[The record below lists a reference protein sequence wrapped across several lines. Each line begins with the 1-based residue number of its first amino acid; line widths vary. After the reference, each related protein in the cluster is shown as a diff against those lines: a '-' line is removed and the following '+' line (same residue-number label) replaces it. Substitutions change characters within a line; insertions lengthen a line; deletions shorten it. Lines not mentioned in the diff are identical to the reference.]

1 MIHTEEDLYNL
12 LPAIYRI
19 RDAEGSGALRALAGV
34 FAKQA
39 NIVESDIAQ
48 LRENWFIETC
58 EEWVVPYIGDLL
70 GVRGLHPIS
79 HATFSLRA
87 RVANTLAYRR
97 RKGTAA
103 MLEQLARDSTDWP
116 AHAVEFFELLGT
128 TQNYN
133 HLRPHNII
141 TPDLRRTD
149 VLELLDTPFD
159 RIAHTVDVRH
169 IANRRGKYNIP
180 NIGLFLWRLQSYPL
194 HSETAPA
201 VNARAVAGPPD
212 GRFTFSPLALA
223 AFSPPGL
230 DAPLFNFP
238 QPETEITHL
247 AEEINVPGALRRRPL
262 YDELEARR
270 QALAEGRAPGDLY
283 FFSPPPVLEVF
294 INGQTT
300 AVPTEEILICDLSAW
315 QIPNATKTYTL
326 PDLTTVSRP
335 IRVAVDPVLGRM
347 TFPTAP
353 VVNQVLVNYSYGFS
367 GDMGGGPYNRTDA
380 INALRT
386 LDGEKAFIKEVQWQV
401 GVSQMHTAVAH
412 KIFPTLAAAVK
423 EWNQESTKALNPI
436 TLGTIALLDSRTYVE
451 NLTALDQIKI
461 PEGSQ
466 LMIYAADLAKNALIE
481 SANPKDQRP
490 HLLGD
495 ISVAGTAPAASDTA
509 GELILNGL
517 LIEGNVKVLTGNLG
531 TLRLNHCTIV
541 PGVGKLTVN
550 GVNDEP
556 VIRVERSICGM
567 IDLPDSVTQLFV
579 QDSIVAG
586 VDGAGS
592 KAIVANGSR
601 ADLQAS
607 TFLGDVEAKMLE
619 AGNSIFMDKLT
630 AKLRQ
635 AGCVRFCFLRDDS
648 VTPRRYRC
656 QPDLALQDVEDAA
669 VQQSIRARIKPS
681 FTSRDYG
688 QPGYAQLKLT
698 VPAEITSGAD
708 DGAEMGVFYFLKQP
722 QREVNLRASLDEY
735 LRFGL
740 EAGIFYVT

>member
-19 RDAEGSGALRALAGV
+19 RDAEGSGALQALAGV

-48 LRENWFIETC
+48 LGENWFIETC

-141 TPDLRRTD
+141 TPDLRRTE

-169 IANRRGKYNIP
+169 IANRRGKHNIP

-194 HSETAPA
+194 RSETEIAPGVIAPA
-201 VNARAVAGPPD
+201 VAARAVTSPPD
-212 GRFTFSPLALA
+212 GRFMFNPV
-223 AFSPPGL
+223 GL

-262 YDELEARR
+262 YDELEATR
-270 QALAEGRAPGDLY
+270 QALAEGRVPGALY

-294 INGQTT
+294 INGQPT
-300 AVPTEEILICDLSAW
+300 AVPTKEILICDLSAW
-315 QIPNATKTYTL
+315 QIPDATKRYTL
-326 PDLTTVSRP
+326 PDRTKVFLP
-335 IRVAVDPVLGRM
+335 IQVAVDPVLGRM

-353 VVNQVLVNYSYGFS
+353 TVNQVQVNYSYGFS
-367 GDMGGGPYNRTDA
+367 GDMGGGPYNRTEA
-380 INALRT
+380 VNALRT
-386 LDGEKAFIKEVQWQV
+386 LDGEKAFIKEVKWKV
-401 GVSQMHTAVAH
+401 GVSQVHTAVAH

-466 LMIYAADLAKNALIE
+466 LMIYAADLATGKQIE
-481 SANPKDQRP
+481 SATPKDQRP

-495 ISVAGTAPAASDTA
+495 ISVAGTAPAASGTA

-531 TLRLNHCTIV
+531 TLRLSHCTIV
-541 PGVGKLTVN
+541 PGIGKLTVN

-567 IDLPDSVTQLFV
+567 IDLPDSVAQLFV
-579 QDSIVAG
+579 LDSIVDG
-586 VDGAGS
+586 VGY

-601 ADLQAS
+601 AELQAS
-607 TFLGDVEAKMLE
+607 TFFGDVETKMLE

-635 AGCVRFCFLRDDS
+635 AGCIRFCFLRDDS

-656 QPDLALQDVEDAA
+656 QPDLALQDVDDAA
-669 VQQSIRARIKPS
+669 TQQSIRARIKPS

-698 VPAEITSGAD
+698 VPAEITTGTD

>member
-19 RDAEGSGALRALAGV
+19 RDAEGSGALQALAGV

-87 RVANTLAYRR
+87 RVANTLGYRR

-133 HLRPHNII
+133 HLRPHNVI

-169 IANRRGKYNIP
+169 IANRRGKHNIP

-194 HSETAPA
+194 RSKTAPA
-201 VNARAVAGPPD
+201 VNARAVPGSPA
-212 GRFTFSPLALA
+212 GRFTFSPLALSA
-223 AFSPPGL
+223 LNPPGS
-230 DAPLFNFP
+230 PLFNFP

-262 YDELEARR
+262 YDELEALRK
-270 QALAEGRAPGDLY
+270 ALAEGRPPTVLY
-283 FFSPPPVLEVF
+283 FFRTPVLEVF
-294 INGQTT
+294 INGQPT
-300 AVPTEEILICDLSAW
+300 AVPSKEILICDLSAW
-315 QIPNATKTYTL
+315 HIPDATKRYTL
-326 PDLTTVSRP
+326 PNGTKVFLP
-335 IRVAVDPVLGRM
+335 IQVAVDPVLGRM
-347 TFPTAP
+347 TFPTTLA
-353 VVNQVLVNYSYGFS
+353 VNQVLVNYSYGFS
-367 GDMGGGPYNRTDA
+367 GDMGSGPYNRTDA

-386 LDGEKAFIKEVQWQV
+386 LDGEKAFIKEVRWRI
-401 GVSQMHTAVAH
+401 GVSQVHPSFPNIN
-412 KIFPTLAAAVK
+412 KIFPTLAAAVR

-436 TLGTIALLDSRTYVE
+436 TLGTIAILDSRTYVE
-451 NLTALDQIKI
+451 NLTALDHIEI

-466 LMIYAADLAKNALIE
+466 LMIYAADLAKNAPIK
-481 SANPKDQRP
+481 SASPKEQRP

-531 TLRLNHCTIV
+531 TLRLSHCTIV

-567 IDLPDSVTQLFV
+567 IDLPDSVAQLFV
-579 QDSIVAG
+579 QDSIV
-586 VDGAGS
+586 DGAGY

-601 ADLQAS
+601 AELQAS
-607 TFLGDVEAKMLE
+607 TFFGDVEAKMLE

-669 VQQSIRARIKPS
+669 AQQSIRARIKPS

>member
-1 MIHTEEDLYNL
+1 MIHSEEELYDL

-19 RDAEGSGALRALAGV
+19 RDEEGRGALRALAGV

-70 GVRGLHPIS
+70 GVRGLHPIT

-103 MLEQLARDSTDWP
+103 MLEQLARDSTGWP

-133 HLRPHNII
+133 HLRLYNIT

-169 IANRRGKYNIP
+169 IASRRGKHNIP

-194 HSETAPA
+194 RSETAPA
-201 VNARAVAGPPD
+201 VSARAVANPPD
-212 GRFTFSPLALA
+212 GRFTFSPL
-223 AFSPPGL
+223 GL

-270 QALAEGRAPGDLY
+270 QALAEGRAPGDLW

-294 INGQTT
+294 INGQTSP
-300 AVPTEEILICDLSAW
+300 VQTEEILVCDLSAW
-315 QIPNATKTYTL
+315 HIPDATKTYTL
-326 PDLTTVSRP
+326 PDLTKVSLP

-353 VVNQVLVNYSYGFS
+353 AVNQVQVNYSYGFS
-367 GDMGGGPYNRTDA
+367 GDMGGGPYNRSDA

-386 LDGEKAFIKEVQWQV
+386 LDNEEAFIETVQWQV
-401 GVSQMHTAVAH
+401 GVSQVHPDLPN
-412 KIFPTLAAAVK
+412 KIFPTLAAAVNA
-423 EWNQESTKALNPI
+423 WNLRSAGTI
-436 TLGTIALLDSRTYVE
+436 GTIALLDSRTYVE
-451 NLTALDQIKI
+451 NLTGSDHIKI

-466 LMIYAADLAKNALIE
+466 LMIYAANLANGEPID
-481 SANPKDQRP
+481 SASPNEQRP

-495 ISVAGTAPAASDTA
+495 VSVEGTAPAASDTA

-517 LIEGNVKVLTGNLG
+517 LLEGNVKVLTGNLG
-531 TLRLNHCTIV
+531 TLRLSHCTIV
-541 PGVGKLTVN
+541 PGVGKLSVN
-550 GVNDEP
+550 GANDEP
-556 VIRVERSICGM
+556 IIRVEHSICGM

-579 QDSIVAG
+579 QDSIV
-586 VDGAGS
+586 DGFGAA
-592 KAIVANGSR
+592 AIVAKGSR

-607 TFLGDVEAKMLE
+607 TFLGDVDAKMLE

-648 VTPRRYRC
+648 ITPRRYRC
-656 QPDLALQDVEDAA
+656 QPDLALQGITDAA
-669 VQQSIRARIKPS
+669 AQQSIRTRIKPS

-698 VPAEITSGAD
+698 VPTEITSGAD
-708 DGAEMGVFYFLKQP
+708 DGAEMGAFYFLKQP
-722 QREVNLRASLDEY
+722 QREVNLLASLDEY

-740 EAGIFYVT
+740 EAGIFYAT